1 MVTGGALFALGVRVW
16 SSGICFTLC
25 AFVFATIGQEFIRG
39 AGVRR
44 GATGSDIVTA
54 MIGLVGRSRRRY
66 GGYIVHLG
74 IVLMFLGFAG
84 EGFKQE
90 EQALLKPGQQVTV
103 GHFTVRHDALR
114 VTSDAQ
120 KQAITGHVSVF
131 EDGKQID
138 TMTPAKWFFHKSQD
152 GQPTT
157 EVAIRRGVGEDLYI
171 VLAGYDAAAQSATY
185 QVTVNPLVNWIWF
198 GFAIMAI
205 GTGLALLP
213 ESAFA
218 FASAKVPAGA
228 ATASMILLM
237 VLFPAPARAQK
248 DNMSVAPVQKSELRR
263 QLEGDIM
270 CPCGCRA
277 PINDCKMGPTC
288 HGLQEVTPKL
298 EKLLAQGLDRDAVRA
313 AFVAEAGSQDVLT
326 APIDKGFNRLAWLF
340 PYIIGI
346 TGAAI
351 AGLFAVRWS
360 RRDAAPDGADAPV
373 TAEDTA
379 LRTRLDDEL
388 RDLD

>member
-1 MVTGGALFALGVRVW
+1 
-16 SSGICFTLC
+16 
-25 AFVFATIGQEFIRG
+25 
-39 AGVRR
+39 
-44 GATGSDIVTA
+44 

-90 EQALLKPGQQVTV
+90 EQVLLKPGQQVTV
-103 GHFTVRHDALR
+103 AHFTVRHDALR
-114 VTSDAQ
+114 VTNDAQ

-131 EDGKQID
+131 EDGKQLG

-198 GFAIMAI
+198 GFAILAM

-228 ATASMILLM
+228 ATASMILL
-237 VLFPAPARAQK
+237 LLLLPAPARAQSE
-248 DNMSVAPVQKSELRR
+248 MSVAPQPKSELQR

-277 PINDCKMGPTC
+277 PIDDCQMGPSC
-288 HGLQEVTPKL
+288 HGLQEVKPKI
-298 EKLLAQGLDRDAVRA
+298 EKLIARGLDRDAVRA

-340 PYIIGI
+340 PYLIGI
-346 TGAAI
+346 TGAAM
-351 AGLFAVRWS
+351 AGLVAYRWS
-360 RRDAAPDGADAPV
+360 RREEEPETPAAASQ
-373 TAEDTA
+373 TEDTA
-379 LRTRLDDEL
+379 LRSRLDDEL